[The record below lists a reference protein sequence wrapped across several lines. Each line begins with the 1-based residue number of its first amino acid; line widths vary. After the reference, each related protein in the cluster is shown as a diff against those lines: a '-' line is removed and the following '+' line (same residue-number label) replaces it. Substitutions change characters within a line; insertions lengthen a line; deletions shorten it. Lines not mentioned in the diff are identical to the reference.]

1 MKKRLFFIIS
11 SFSMGGGAESLLTTI
26 VNNLDAE
33 RYDIGIMEIIHD
45 TVKIEPINNRIK
57 MYPFYVEANDPKR
70 KEKMYYV
77 YHEWDKI
84 IAEFVPQNYDL
95 YISFNYLKPSFLLP
109 PGKKNIAWIHSDVY
123 NLGSEDKYEERMLQN
138 KAFYKA
144 DKIVAISDIT
154 TQSIYDLFP
163 EHREKIRTIYNGID
177 IDKVREKSSENTE
190 VCLQKPAILS
200 VGRLET
206 RKNPLRLLNIFEKI
220 YHKNSK
226 VHLYYLGYGD
236 LESDILYIA
245 NEKGLTNNV
254 HLLGY
259 YQNPFPIM
267 AQCNV
272 ICMFSDYEGFPMS
285 LLEGVALGKPFVSSV
300 IGGSRILANQQK
312 CGRTVENDDE
322 AVNAIL
328 DFIEADENVIREE
341 CMKSIQRFGLKKYI
355 ECLVKLFEEILDK

>member
-1 MKKRLFFIIS
+1 
-11 SFSMGGGAESLLTTI
+11 
-26 VNNLDAE
+26 
-33 RYDIGIMEIIHD
+33 
-45 TVKIEPINNRIK
+45 
-57 MYPFYVEANDPKR
+57 
-70 KEKMYYV
+70 
-77 YHEWDKI
+77 
-84 IAEFVPQNYDL
+84 
-95 YISFNYLKPSFLLP
+95 
-109 PGKKNIAWIHSDVY
+109 
-123 NLGSEDKYEERMLQN
+123 
-138 KAFYKA
+138 
-144 DKIVAISDIT
+144 
-154 TQSIYDLFP
+154 
-163 EHREKIRTIYNGID
+163 
-177 IDKVREKSSENTE
+177 
-190 VCLQKPAILS
+190 
-200 VGRLET
+200 
-206 RKNPLRLLNIFEKI
+206 
-220 YHKNSK
+220 
-226 VHLYYLGYGD
+226 LYYLGYGD

-312 CGRTVENDDE
+312 CGRTVENDDD

-328 DFIEADENVIREE
+328 DFIETDENVIREE

>member
-1 MKKRLFFIIS
+1 M
-11 SFSMGGGAESLLTTI
+11 
-26 VNNLDAE
+26 
-33 RYDIGIMEIIHD
+33 
-45 TVKIEPINNRIK
+45 
-57 MYPFYVEANDPKR
+57 
-70 KEKMYYV
+70 
-77 YHEWDKI
+77 
-84 IAEFVPQNYDL
+84 
-95 YISFNYLKPSFLLP
+95 
-109 PGKKNIAWIHSDVY
+109 
-123 NLGSEDKYEERMLQN
+123 
-138 KAFYKA
+138 
-144 DKIVAISDIT
+144 
-154 TQSIYDLFP
+154 FP